1 MAFWNR
7 KKKRT
12 TAKPKINASIS
23 KVEKPKKISEKHDF
37 VVHKE
42 EHQVSLSPKPKMKN
56 LPTFKPDRYE
66 KEFMNIFR
74 QLVSEK
80 NRPWD
85 IWKDFIVMSACSIS
99 NSVDKSQFDERE
111 KRYLDIIRHYSKSKQ
126 ELFPRLFA
134 NLVMSLEM
142 NPEQDFLGK
151 MYMSLNLGYDELK
164 QIFTPYDMC
173 RLMAK
178 ITITDVTE
186 KVRKDGYITINDPC
200 CGAGANLI
208 AAIHEA
214 RKQLEKENYNY
225 QNHLLVSGQDIEEV
239 PALMC
244 YIQLSLLGIAGY
256 FKVGNSL
263 IKPMTM
269 ADDLKNYWF
278 TPIYFSDV
286 WTMRRLFHSI

>member
-1 MAFWNR
+1 
-7 KKKRT
+7 
-12 TAKPKINASIS
+12 
-23 KVEKPKKISEKHDF
+23 
-37 VVHKE
+37 
-42 EHQVSLSPKPKMKN
+42 
-56 LPTFKPDRYE
+56 
-66 KEFMNIFR
+66 
-74 QLVSEK
+74 
-80 NRPWD
+80 
-85 IWKDFIVMSACSIS
+85 
-99 NSVDKSQFDERE
+99 
-111 KRYLDIIRHYSKSKQ
+111 
-126 ELFPRLFA
+126 
-134 NLVMSLEM
+134 
-142 NPEQDFLGK
+142 
-151 MYMSLNLGYDELK
+151 
-164 QIFTPYDMC
+164 
-173 RLMAK
+173 MAK

>member
-12 TAKPKINASIS
+12 TAKSKINASDP
-23 KVEKPKKISEKHDF
+23 KVEKLKKISVEHDF
-37 VVHKE
+37 VVHKD
-42 EHQVSLSPKPKMKN
+42 EHQVSLPPNPKKKK
-56 LPTFKPDRYE
+56 LPIFKPDRYE
-66 KEFMNIFR
+66 KEFMNVFR
-74 QLVSEK
+74 QLISEK
-80 NRPWD
+80 SRPWD
-85 IWKDFIVMSACSIS
+85 IWKDFIIMSACSIS
-99 NSVDKSQFDERE
+99 NPVDKTHYDVRE
-111 KRYLDIIRHYSKSKQ
+111 KRYLDIIRHYNKSEQ
-126 ELFPRLFA
+126 ELFPQLFA
-134 NLVMSLEM
+134 NLVMALEM

-164 QIFTPYDMC
+164 QIFTPYEMC

-200 CGAGANLI
+200 CGSGANLI

-214 RKQLEKENYNY
+214 RKQLGKENYNY

-263 IKPMTM
+263 TEPMIT

>member
-12 TAKPKINASIS
+12 TAKPKINASIPEI
-23 KVEKPKKISEKHDF
+23 EKLKKTSEEHDF

-42 EHQVSLSPKPKMKN
+42 DHKADLSPKPKKKTI
-56 LPTFKPDRYE
+56 PSFKPDKYE
-66 KEFMNIFR
+66 KEFMNVFR
-74 QLVSEK
+74 QLISEK
-80 NRPWD
+80 SRPWD

-99 NSVDKSQFDERE
+99 NSVDKTHYDERE
-111 KRYLDIIRHYSKSKQ
+111 KRYLDIIHHYHKSKQ
-126 ELFPRLFA
+126 ELFPQLFA
-134 NLVMSLEM
+134 NLVMSLEV

-151 MYMSLNLGYDELK
+151 MYMDLNLGYDELK
-164 QIFTPYDMC
+164 QIFTPYDLC

-178 ITITDVTE
+178 VTITDVTE
-186 KVRKDGYITINDPC
+186 KIRKDGYITINDPC
-200 CGAGANLI
+200 CGAGATLI

-225 QNHLLVSGQDIEEV
+225 QNHLLVSGQDVEEV

-263 IKPMTM
+263 TKPMNTN
-269 ADDLKNYWF
+269 DDLKNYWF
-278 TPIYFSDV
+278 TPMYFSDV
-286 WTMRRLFHSI
+286 WTIRRLFHNI

>member
-1 MAFWNR
+1 MEA
-7 KKKRT
+7 
-12 TAKPKINASIS
+12 
-23 KVEKPKKISEKHDF
+23 
-37 VVHKE
+37 
-42 EHQVSLSPKPKMKN
+42 
-56 LPTFKPDRYE
+56 E
-66 KEFMNIFR
+66 KEANH
-74 QLVSEK
+74 SETEDQCFYFQGRK
-80 NRPWD
+80 TKEN
-85 IWKDFIVMSACSIS
+85 WKDFIVMSACSIS

-126 ELFPRLFA
+126 ELFPQLFA

-173 RLMAK
+173 RLLAK